1 MHLGSRKEDSASQ
14 GGHLPRLPLCGLCP
28 PSGTNG
34 HSTLEAPSLCDAH
47 HVYGGR
53 PGGTPGSRRRR
64 SGGGSGLCLQLRPQ
78 PTAPHGYFESADL
91 AGTAEAS
98 WLRSASAPSP
108 LHPVAWTTRDHT
120 ASEQPSEPPHPH
132 VAKPGSPQGP
142 PQREATSTQPL
153 APEPPGADCC
163 GPSRAS
169 SSPRGPH
176 RILAPYLR
184 LCLL

>member
-1 MHLGSRKEDSASQ
+1 MHLGSGKEDSASQ

-98 WLRSASAPSP
+98 WLRSASALLLST
-108 LHPVAWTTRDHT
+108 LWLGRLGTTR
-120 ASEQPSEPPHPH
+120 
-132 VAKPGSPQGP
+132 PQ
-142 PQREATSTQPL
+142 
-153 APEPPGADCC
+153 
-163 GPSRAS
+163 
-169 SSPRGPH
+169 SSPRSLPILTWPSLAAPKALPRERPPLPSLSRQSH
-176 RILAPYLR
+176 RELTAVAPQGR
-184 LCLL
+184 VQAREDPTGSWPPT